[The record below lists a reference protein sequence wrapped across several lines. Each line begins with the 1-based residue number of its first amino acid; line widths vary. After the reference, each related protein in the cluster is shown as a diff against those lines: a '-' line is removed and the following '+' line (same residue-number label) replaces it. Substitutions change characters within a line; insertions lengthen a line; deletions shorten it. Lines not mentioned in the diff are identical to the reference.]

1 MAGIPKEF
9 QYILLLFGLLV
20 LPKALQRFRV
30 PSAITTL
37 LLGLAF
43 GAGLGYFLHDETVH
57 LLSTFGIAALFLF
70 AGLDVDA
77 ASLRREARILSEHLL
92 IVALT
97 VAAAAV
103 AVQAIFPMGTR
114 QAVLVGLALVTPSCG
129 FILDSLASLG
139 VSSEEGYWIRTKAI
153 ASELLALG
161 VLFVTLQSTSVARLG
176 FSAVALLAMAAFLPI
191 LLRFL
196 AARVST
202 YAPNSEFAF
211 LLMVAVIFAYATRQ
225 LGVYYL
231 VGAFLVGITARRM
244 RDQLP
249 RLASDQNLH
258 AVEVFAS
265 FFVPFYFFNAGLN
278 ISREALTWKALAIGL
293 AFAAVSIPVRIGLVL
308 LQRRVRL
315 SEAWSQGM
323 RVAVPMIPTLV
334 FTLVLAEILREDF
347 ALDAALFGGLVVYA
361 ALTTILPAMVFRAPR
376 AAFEIEQ
383 EMLLSGATLHVG
395 PGPAPAEA
403 DGGVLDLTAADG
415 AEVTSAARGT
425 GAVDADP
432 DARPPDDA
440 GAAANP
446 RGPAP

>member
-1 MAGIPKEF
+1 MVELPKEF

-37 LLGLAF
+37 LLGVGF
-43 GAGLGYFLHDETVH
+43 GAGLGYFVHDETVH
-57 LLSTFGIAALFLF
+57 LLATFGIAALFLF
-70 AGLDVDA
+70 AGLDVDG
-77 ASLRREARILSEHLL
+77 ASLRREAKIISEHLL

-97 VAAAAV
+97 VAAAAF
-103 AVQAIFPMGTR
+103 AMQEILPMPTR

-129 FILDSLASLG
+129 FILDSLSSLG
-139 VSSEEGYWIRTKAI
+139 VSNEEGYWIRTKAI

-161 VLFVTLQSTSVARLG
+161 VLFVTLQSTSVTRLG
-176 FSAVALLAMAAFLPI
+176 VSAAALILMAAFLPV

-196 AARVST
+196 TARVSI

-249 RLASDQNLH
+249 LLASDQNLH

-265 FFVPFYFFNAGLN
+265 FFVPFYFFNAGLG
-278 ISREALTWKALAIGL
+278 ISREALSLKALGIGV
-293 AFAAVSIPVRIGLVL
+293 AFAAISIPVRIGLVL

-315 SEAWSQGM
+315 SEAWSKGM

-334 FTLVLAEILREDF
+334 FTLVLAQILQEQFQID
-347 ALDAALFGGLVVYA
+347 DALFGGLVVYA

-376 AAFEIEQ
+376 VAFEFEQ
-383 EMLLSGATLHVG
+383 EMLLHTPLVPMRDAPTRVG
-395 PGPAPAEA
+395 
-403 DGGVLDLTAADG
+403 GGGHDVLDLGSVD
-415 AEVTSAARGT
+415 SAARMLT
-425 GAVDADP
+425 SELPVVDP
-432 DARPPDDA
+432 DRPEP
-440 GAAANP
+440 AAP
-446 RGPAP
+446 KDGGS

>member
-1 MAGIPKEF
+1 MAELPKEF

-37 LLGLAF
+37 MLGVGF
-43 GAGLGYFLHDETVH
+43 GAGLGYFTQDETVH
-57 LLSTFGIAALFLF
+57 LLATFGIAALFLF
-70 AGLDVDA
+70 AGLDVDGG
-77 ASLRREARILSEHLL
+77 SLRREARILSEHLL
-92 IVALT
+92 IVSLT
-97 VAAAAV
+97 VTGAAGV
-103 AVQAIFPMGTR
+103 VMGLFPLSTR
-114 QAVLVGLALVTPSCG
+114 EAVLVGLALVTPSCG
-129 FILDSLASLG
+129 FILDSLSSLG

-153 ASELLALG
+153 ASELLALA
-161 VLFVTLQSTSVARLG
+161 VLFVTLQSTSISRLG
-176 FSAVALLAMAAFLPI
+176 ISAIALLAMAAFLPV

-196 AARVST
+196 ASRVSS

-249 RLASDQNLH
+249 RLASDQNLY

-265 FFVPFYFFNAGLN
+265 FFVPFYFFNAGLG
-278 ISREALTWKALAIGL
+278 ISREALSWQALGIGL
-293 AFAAVSIPVRIGLVL
+293 AFAGVSIPVRIRLVL

-315 SEAWSQGM
+315 SEAWSQAM

-334 FTLVLAEILREDF
+334 FTLVLAEILRAEF
-347 ALDAALFGGLVVYA
+347 SISPSLFGGLIVYA

-383 EMLLSGATLHVG
+383 EMLLVG
-395 PGPAPAEA
+395 SAAQARTGPAPIEA
-403 DGGVLDLTAADG
+403 DGAVPDLAAADG
-415 AEVTSAARGT
+415 AVDHGVPARSTPSA
-425 GAVDADP
+425 
-432 DARPPDDA
+432 
-440 GAAANP
+440 
-446 RGPAP
+446 

>member
-1 MAGIPKEF
+1 MAELPKEF

-37 LLGLAF
+37 LLGIGF
-43 GAGLGYFLHDETVH
+43 GAGLGYFTHDETVH
-57 LLSTFGIAALFLF
+57 LLATFGIAALFLF
-70 AGLDVDA
+70 AGLDVDG
-77 ASLRREARILSEHLL
+77 ASLRREAKILSEHLL
-92 IVALT
+92 IVSLT
-97 VAAAAV
+97 VAAAA
-103 AVQAIFPMGTR
+103 AVVLGLFPLGTR

-129 FILDSLASLG
+129 FILDSLSSLG

-153 ASELLALG
+153 ASEVLALG
-161 VLFVTLQSTSVARLG
+161 VLFVTLQSTSASRLG
-176 FSAVALLAMAAFLPI
+176 LSAVALIAMAAFLPL

-196 AARVST
+196 AARVSPF
-202 YAPNSEFAF
+202 APNSEFAF

-244 RDQLP
+244 REQLP

-265 FFVPFYFFNAGLN
+265 FFVPFYFFNAGLG
-278 ISREALTWKALAIGL
+278 ITREALSWEALGIGV
-293 AFAAVSIPVRIGLVL
+293 AFAATSIPVRIGLVL

-334 FTLVLAEILREDF
+334 FTLVLAQILKEQFFISDE
-347 ALDAALFGGLVVYA
+347 LFGGLVVYA
-361 ALTTILPAMVFRAPR
+361 ALTTILPAMVLRAPR
-376 AAFEIEQ
+376 AVFEIGQ
-383 EMLLSGATLHVG
+383 DQLLRATSA
-395 PGPAPAEA
+395 PARTGPASLEA
-403 DGGVLDLTAADG
+403 DGAVPDLAAADG
-415 AEVTSAARGT
+415 AEEPAGRPSSPAAT
-425 GAVDADP
+425 
-432 DARPPDDA
+432 
-440 GAAANP
+440 
-446 RGPAP
+446 

>member
-1 MAGIPKEF
+1 MVELPKEF

-37 LLGLAF
+37 LLGVGF
-43 GAGLGYFLHDETVH
+43 GAGLGYFAQDETVH

-70 AGLDVDA
+70 AGLDVDGG
-77 ASLRREARILSEHLL
+77 SLRREARILSEHLL
-92 IVALT
+92 IVSLT
-97 VAAAAV
+97 VAGAAGAMMS
-103 AVQAIFPMGTR
+103 IFPLSTR
-114 QAVLVGLALVTPSCG
+114 EAVLVGLALVTPSCG
-129 FILDSLASLG
+129 FILDSLSSLG

-153 ASELLALG
+153 ASELLALA
-161 VLFVTLQSTSVARLG
+161 VLFVTLQSTSIARLG
-176 FSAVALLAMAAFLPI
+176 VSAIALIAMAAFLPV

-196 AARVST
+196 ASRVSS

-265 FFVPFYFFNAGLN
+265 FFVPFYFFNAGLG
-278 ISREALTWKALAIGL
+278 ISREALSWQALGIGVAL
-293 AFAAVSIPVRIGLVL
+293 AAVSIPVRIGLVL

-334 FTLVLAEILREDF
+334 FTLVLAEILREEFSLSD
-347 ALDAALFGGLVVYA
+347 ALFGGLVVYA
-361 ALTTILPAMVFRAPR
+361 ALTTILPALVFRAPR

-383 EMLLSGATLHVG
+383 DMLLVG
-395 PGPAPAEA
+395 SAVQARTGPAPIEA
-403 DGGVLDLTAADG
+403 DGAVPDLAAADG
-415 AEVTSAARGT
+415 AEEPRVPEPTT
-425 GAVDADP
+425 
-432 DARPPDDA
+432 PPA
-440 GAAANP
+440 
-446 RGPAP
+446 

>member
-1 MAGIPKEF
+1 MAELPKEF

-37 LLGLAF
+37 MLGVGF
-43 GAGLGYFLHDETVH
+43 GAGLGYFTQDETVH
-57 LLSTFGIAALFLF
+57 LLATFGIAALFLF
-70 AGLDVDA
+70 AGLDVDGG
-77 ASLRREARILSEHLL
+77 SLRREARILSEHLL
-92 IVALT
+92 IVSLT
-97 VAAAAV
+97 VTGAAGV
-103 AVQAIFPMGTR
+103 VMGLFPLSTR
-114 QAVLVGLALVTPSCG
+114 EAVLVGLALVTPSCG
-129 FILDSLASLG
+129 FILDSLSSLG

-153 ASELLALG
+153 ASELLALA
-161 VLFVTLQSTSVARLG
+161 VLFVTLQSTSISRLG
-176 FSAVALLAMAAFLPI
+176 ISAIALLAMAAFLPV

-196 AARVST
+196 ASRVSS

-244 RDQLP
+244 REQLP

-265 FFVPFYFFNAGLN
+265 FFVPFYFFNAGLG
-278 ISREALTWKALAIGL
+278 ISREALSWEALGIGL
-293 AFAAVSIPVRIGLVL
+293 AFAGVSIPVRIGLVL

-315 SEAWSQGM
+315 SEAWSQAM

-334 FTLVLAEILREDF
+334 FTLVLAEILRAEF
-347 ALDAALFGGLVVYA
+347 SISPSLFGGLIVYA

-383 EMLLSGATLHVG
+383 DMLLVG
-395 PGPAPAEA
+395 STAQARTGPAPIEA
-403 DGGVLDLTAADG
+403 DGAVPDLAAADG
-415 AEVTSAARGT
+415 A
-425 GAVDADP
+425 VDHGVP
-432 DARPPDDA
+432 ARPTPSA
-440 GAAANP
+440 
-446 RGPAP
+446 

>member
-1 MAGIPKEF
+1 MAELPKEF

-37 LLGLAF
+37 MLGVGF
-43 GAGLGYFLHDETVH
+43 GAGLGYFTQDETVH
-57 LLSTFGIAALFLF
+57 LLATFGIAALFLF
-70 AGLDVDA
+70 AGLDVDGG
-77 ASLRREARILSEHLL
+77 SLRREARILSEHLL
-92 IVALT
+92 IVSLT
-97 VAAAAV
+97 VTGAAGV
-103 AVQAIFPMGTR
+103 VMGLFPLSTR
-114 QAVLVGLALVTPSCG
+114 EAVLVGLALVTPSCG
-129 FILDSLASLG
+129 FILDSLSSLG

-153 ASELLALG
+153 ASELLALA
-161 VLFVTLQSTSVARLG
+161 VLFVTLQSTSISRLG
-176 FSAVALLAMAAFLPI
+176 ISAIALLAMAAFLPV

-196 AARVST
+196 ASRVSS

-265 FFVPFYFFNAGLN
+265 FFVPFYFFNAGLG
-278 ISREALTWKALAIGL
+278 ISREALSWQALGIGL
-293 AFAAVSIPVRIGLVL
+293 AFAGVSIPVRIGLVL

-315 SEAWSQGM
+315 SEAWSQAM

-334 FTLVLAEILREDF
+334 FTLVLAEILRAEF
-347 ALDAALFGGLVVYA
+347 SISPSLFGGLIVYA

-383 EMLLSGATLHVG
+383 EMLLVG
-395 PGPAPAEA
+395 SAAQARTGPAPIEA
-403 DGGVLDLTAADG
+403 DGAVPDLAAADG
-415 AEVTSAARGT
+415 AVDHGVPARSTPSA
-425 GAVDADP
+425 
-432 DARPPDDA
+432 
-440 GAAANP
+440 
-446 RGPAP
+446 

>member
-1 MAGIPKEF
+1 MVELPKEF

-37 LLGLAF
+37 ALGLAF

-77 ASLRREARILSEHLL
+77 SSLRREARILSEHLL

-97 VAAAAV
+97 VAIAAIV
-103 AVQAIFPMGTR
+103 VQAVFPLGTR
-114 QAVLVGLALVTPSCG
+114 EAVLVGLALVTPSCG

-139 VSSEEGYWIRTKAI
+139 VTSEEGYWIRTKAI
-153 ASELLALG
+153 ASEILALG
-161 VLFVTLQSTSVARLG
+161 VLFVTLQSTSAARLG
-176 FSAVALLAMAAFLPI
+176 FSAVALLGMAALLPV

-196 AARVST
+196 VSRVSPF
-202 YAPNSEFAF
+202 APNSEFAF
-211 LLMVAVIFAYATRQ
+211 LLMVAVVFAYATRQ

-231 VGAFLVGITARRM
+231 VGAFLVGVTARRL
-244 RDQLP
+244 REQLP

-265 FFVPFYFFNAGLN
+265 FFVPFYFFNAGLS
-278 ISREALTWKALAIGL
+278 ISREALTWEALAIGL
-293 AFAAVSIPVRIGLVL
+293 AFGIVSVPVRVGLVL

-315 SEAWSQGM
+315 SEAWSQAM

-334 FTLVLAEILREDF
+334 FTLVLAEILRTGFLIDP
-347 ALDAALFGGLVVYA
+347 ALFGGLVVYA
-361 ALTTILPAMVFRAPR
+361 AFTTILPAMVFRAPR
-376 AAFEIEQ
+376 AVFEVDQ
-383 EMLLSGATLHVG
+383 DMLLVGSGGARRTPV
-395 PGPAPAEA
+395 EA
-403 DGGVLDLTAADG
+403 DGAVPDLTAADG
-415 AEVTSAARGT
+415 GEPIPAGDEGEPTDANGAR
-425 GAVDADP
+425 AQ
-432 DARPPDDA
+432 
-440 GAAANP
+440 GAAGQP
-446 RGPAP
+446 VRSTPPSR